1 MSIGIGASARIGT
14 VVVAALFAVA
24 SSVGAQEISGGFT
37 PEIRPFVGV
46 YLPTGPMQ
54 DQFKSASMA
63 GVQVA
68 FEMNRNFHVLG
79 SVGWTHGHT
88 KLPISRDRTDIW
100 QYDVG
105 VEGNLIQP
113 LGDVWLLRPFAGI
126 GAGGRTYDYLAP
138 GVGSRRCTAGY
149 GSLGTEL
156 QRGNVALRL
165 EGRDYLSCFESP
177 VTSQKS
183 TLNDVG
189 ISLGLAYHIR

>member
-1 MSIGIGASARIGT
+1 MSRAIGTSTRIGT

-24 SSVGAQEISGGFT
+24 GTGGSQEIAGGFT

-68 FEMNRNFHVLG
+68 VEMNRNFHVLG

-88 KLPISRDRTDIW
+88 KLSMSRDRTDIW
-100 QYDVG
+100 QYDLG
-105 VEGNLIQP
+105 VEGNLLRP

-126 GAGGRTYDYLAP
+126 GAGGRTYDYRAP
-138 GVGSRRCTAGY
+138 GVGSKRCTAGY
-149 GSLGTEL
+149 GSLGAEV
-156 QRGNVALRL
+156 QRRDVALRL

-177 VTSQKS
+177 ITGRKS